1 MGVPEKVLVGMGE
14 NLSLLKSMG
23 IGFYPPLGCVGK
35 CGDLWRRPRCAAAR
49 CKILPPL
56 LLLLLLLL
64 HLHLLPPPPPP
75 PARRHVH
82 QEEHQEAA
90 AATAS
95 AAPSSPVPQP
105 AGVTSVG
112 PGPHNRCPRYVTIFV
127 TFCDTVRMI
136 TGALLVI
143 VTQLWIF

>member
-1 MGVPEKVLVGMGE
+1 MLVEVTVKLELSSGPDQHWWKF
-14 NLSLLKSMG
+14 SLLISHLAS
-23 IGFYPPLGCVGK
+23 PLGCGGK

-49 CKILPPL
+49 CKILPP

-82 QEEHQEAA
+82 QEEHQEEAA

-95 AAPSSPVPQP
+95 AAPQL
-105 AGVTSVG
+105 
-112 PGPHNRCPRYVTIFV
+112 
-127 TFCDTVRMI
+127 
-136 TGALLVI
+136 TGAAASRSHLS
-143 VTQLWIF
+143 WARAP